1 MIFVLKTPSL
11 GERNWTGS
19 WLSTHTF
26 MTCLHTQ
33 FRYIHSC
40 HRKLG
45 EHFGGNTISGV
56 LNGVRSRHWGFSLT
70 LQVLSPLSDSILAEK
85 TVTVLD
91 DRVTIADL
99 GVQLV
104 AGLSLSLQPHRLDK
118 RAIVSTA
125 AAQDVLQAPQ
135 QVRFQSP
142 FVGGQLGRLL
152 SLSHLVKEI
161 NRALITGTGDSWSFY
176 LFLIQSVLSLRK
188 VLNGLDT
195 FFSYVFLAL
204 EQPYLF

>member
-11 GERNWTGS
+11 GECNWTGS
-19 WLSTHTF
+19 GLSTHTL
-26 MTCLHTQ
+26 MTCSHTR
-33 FRYIHSC
+33 FRYIHSR
-40 HRKLG
+40 HRTLG
-45 EHFGGNTISGV
+45 EHFGGNTSSGV
-56 LNGVRSRHWGFSLT
+56 VNGVRSRHWGFPLT

-135 QVRFQSP
+135 QVRFQSS
-142 FVGGQLGRLL
+142 FVAGWLGPLI
-152 SLSHLVKEI
+152 SLSHLAKEI
-161 NRALITGTGDSWSFY
+161 NRALITGTGDSWSCF

-188 VLNGLDT
+188 VLNVLDP
-195 FFSYVFLAL
+195 FSSYVLLAL
-204 EQPYLF
+204 EQLYLF